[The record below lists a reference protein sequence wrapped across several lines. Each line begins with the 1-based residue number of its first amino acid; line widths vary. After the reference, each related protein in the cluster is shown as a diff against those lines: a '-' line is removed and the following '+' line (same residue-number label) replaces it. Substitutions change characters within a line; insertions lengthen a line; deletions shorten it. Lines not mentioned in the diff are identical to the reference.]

1 MSMPVKMTAK
11 QFKRLQKNLNTP
23 YGHSNKSVDV
33 SMMLTALWE
42 AWELGKGRRR
52 TIEDVNQVA
61 PKLLFIARKY
71 TKGKRNAKE
80 DRR

>member
-1 MSMPVKMTAK
+1 VTMPVKMTAK
-11 QFKRLQKNLNTP
+11 QLKRLQKNLNAP
-23 YGHSNKSVDV
+23 DGHSKDSTDV
-33 SMMLTALWE
+33 STMLTALWD

-71 TKGKRNAKE
+71 TKGVKRGTTN
-80 DRR
+80 